1 VDERLNLG
9 ITKSKA
15 VALVLD
21 HVDGVDGHDFDC
33 MRRCT
38 FLLLTVY
45 IS

>member
-1 VDERLNLG
+1 
-9 ITKSKA
+9 
-15 VALVLD
+15 VLD
-21 HVDGVDGHDFDC
+21 DVDGVDGHEFDC